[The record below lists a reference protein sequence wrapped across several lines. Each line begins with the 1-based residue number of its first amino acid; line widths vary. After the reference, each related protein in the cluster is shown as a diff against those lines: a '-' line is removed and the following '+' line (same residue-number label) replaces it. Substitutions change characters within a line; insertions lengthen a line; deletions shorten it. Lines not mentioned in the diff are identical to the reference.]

1 MLTFENDYSEGC
13 HPQVL
18 EALVKTNLESL
29 PGYGSDSYSEE
40 AKKKIKKVLHNDDA
54 DIYFLTGGTQTN
66 ETIITSLLKKQE
78 LSKTMVIRS

>member
-1 MLTFENDYSEGC
+1 MLSFENDYSEGC

-40 AKKKIKKVLHNDDA
+40 TKKKIS
-54 DIYFLTGGTQTN
+54 
-66 ETIITSLLKKQE
+66 II
-78 LSKTMVIRS
+78 